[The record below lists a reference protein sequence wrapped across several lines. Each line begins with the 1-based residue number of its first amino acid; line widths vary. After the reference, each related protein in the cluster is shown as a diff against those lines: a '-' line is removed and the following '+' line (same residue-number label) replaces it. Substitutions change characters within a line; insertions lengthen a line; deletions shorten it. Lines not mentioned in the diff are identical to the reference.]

1 MKKGR
6 FANGMMILLIAVIF
20 LGCLAAAGMTLGWF
34 DTAQTASLTRI
45 QGTVELC
52 RDGLVFP
59 VTADTPL
66 RDGDRVICQTG
77 GSATIQIDNT
87 FLTMDEE
94 SELDISQCAPFSA
107 DILSGEVFAQVQTPI
122 TLSFDGSSLSLSQ
135 TVAAIHAQSGIVG
148 VFSGSV
154 DTASAMQRLR
164 FVNGERLP
172 AEALTIDSLSDFTLG
187 QLRGKNLCFT
197 DAELDRLA
205 AQRQQALQ
213 ELLNP
218 TTEPTENSY
227 TEPTA
232 GEETM
237 PTVATVPPTVPT
249 ETAPPLPTQP
259 AAEPTEPTQPTTKPT
274 EPTTAPTEPTK
285 PAGGS
290 CTISIRCDTI
300 LQNLESLDQS
310 KLEFVPKDGILLP
323 TVQVSFSGGETVF
336 DILKRACDAAGI
348 SLEYSYTP
356 VFDSYYI
363 EGIGHIY
370 EKDCG
375 ELSGWLYKVNGEFPN
390 YSCSAYPVSDGDTI
404 VFCYSCKGFGSD
416 VGAPG
421 L

>member
-6 FANGMMILLIAVIF
+6 FANGIMVLLIAVIF
-20 LGCLAAAGMTLGWF
+20 LGCLAAAGKTLGWF
-34 DTAQTASLTRI
+34 DTAQTAALTRI
-45 QGTVELC
+45 QGTVELR

-66 RDGDRVICQTG
+66 CDGDRVICQTG
-77 GSATIQIDNT
+77 GSATIQLDDT
-87 FLTMDEE
+87 FLTLGAE

-107 DILSGEVFAQVQTPI
+107 DILSGEVFAQVQTPV

-135 TVAAIHAQSGIVG
+135 TVAAIHAQSGVVS

-154 DTASAMQRLR
+154 DTASAGQRLR

-172 AEALTIDSLSDFTLG
+172 AEALPIESLSDFTLG
-187 QLRGKNLCFT
+187 LLRGKNLCFT
-197 DAELDRLA
+197 DADLDRLA

-213 ELLNP
+213 DLLNP
-218 TTEPTENSY
+218 TTEPTENSH

-232 GEETM
+232 GEETA
-237 PTVATVPPTVPT
+237 PTVATVPPTGPT

-259 AAEPTEPTQPTTKPT
+259 ATEPTVPTTQPTEPTA
-274 EPTTAPTEPTK
+274 APTEPTK

-310 KLEFVPKDGILLP
+310 KLEFVPQDGILLP
-323 TVQVSFSGGETVF
+323 TVQVSFSGGETAF

-390 YSCSAYPVSDGDTI
+390 FSCSEYRISDGDSI
-404 VFCYSCKGFGSD
+404 VFCYSCNGFGSD

>member
-34 DTAQTASLTRI
+34 DTAQTAALTRI
-45 QGTVELC
+45 QGNVELC
-52 RDGLVFP
+52 RDGLVIP

-66 RDGDRVICQTG
+66 RNGDRVICQTG
-77 GSATIQIDNT
+77 GSATIQINNT

-94 SELDISQCAPFSA
+94 SELDIFQCAPFSA

-122 TLSFDGSSLSLSQ
+122 TLSFDSNSLSLSQ
-135 TVAAIHAQSGIVG
+135 TVAAIHAQNGIVS

-154 DTASAMQRLR
+154 DTASAGQRLR
-164 FVNGERLP
+164 FVSGKRLP
-172 AEALTIDSLSDFTLG
+172 AEAMPMESLSDFTLG
-187 QLRGKNLCFT
+187 LLRGKNLCFP
-197 DAELDRLA
+197 DGELDRLA
-205 AQRQQALQ
+205 AQRQQVLQ

-218 TTEPTENSY
+218 TTEPTESN
-227 TEPTA
+227 TEPTV
-232 GEETM
+232 GEETA
-237 PTVATVPPTVPT
+237 PTTATVPPTVPT
-249 ETAPPLPTQP
+249 ETAPTLPAQPTEPPQPTTQ
-259 AAEPTEPTQPTTKPT
+259 PTEPTP
-274 EPTTAPTEPTK
+274 APTEPTK

-300 LQNLESLDQS
+300 LQNLDSLDQG
-310 KLEFVPKDGILLP
+310 KLEFVPQDGILLP
-323 TVQVSFSGGETVF
+323 TVRVSFSGGETVF

-390 YSCSAYPVSDGDTI
+390 DGCSAYPVSDGDTI
-404 VFCYSCKGFGSD
+404 VFCYSCKGLGSD
-416 VGAPG
+416 VGAPE